1 MSFQYTTP
9 KGLVTE
15 TRTIFYSSV
24 KVLIVNDGLLE
35 FYCKNLGKIKVHTHL
50 ERQKEAIENFKEY
63 LKNRQIYTYV
73 EDEAVVVLDGLSY
86 MNMCEYS
93 LDFSYDDG
101 TIVNIQ
107 CFDKPYLKSFHDG
120 IIHQRHVR
128 GL

>member
-9 KGLVTE
+9 NGLVTE
-15 TRTIFYSSV
+15 TRTIFFSSV
-24 KVLIVNDGLLE
+24 KVLVIEDELMS
-35 FYCKNLGKIKVHTHL
+35 FYCKNLGKIKVHTTS
-50 ERQKEAIENFKEY
+50 EKQKDAIQKLKEY
-63 LKNRQIYTYV
+63 LQKKSIYTYV

-120 IIHQRHVR
+120 IIHQRNVR